1 MDIDPPSTASGSDH
15 AALESTG
22 GEAKTY
28 DEMWYETSKGLQKP
42 VRFLSSF
49 SNYVIFSSFESDR
62 SQIYFATNFM
72 YQKLLH
78 SRFYPRNKLQ
88 RNWHSVLEAP
98 ALRCLQYFGSIMQ
111 IIPC

>member
-49 SNYVIFSSFESDR
+49 SDR

-72 YQKLLH
+72 YQNYTL
-78 SRFYPRNKLQ
+78 
-88 RNWHSVLEAP
+88 V
-98 ALRCLQYFGSIMQ
+98 SIPETNCRG
-111 IIPC
+111 IGTAFWKRPL

>member
-49 SNYVIFSSFESDR
+49 SNYLIFSSFESDR

-72 YQKLLH
+72 YQNYTL
-78 SRFYPRNKLQ
+78 
-88 RNWHSVLEAP
+88 V
-98 ALRCLQYFGSIMQ
+98 SIPETNCRG
-111 IIPC
+111 IGTAFWKRPL

>member
-49 SNYVIFSSFESDR
+49 
-62 SQIYFATNFM
+62 
-72 YQKLLH
+72 L
-78 SRFYPRNKLQ
+78 
-88 RNWHSVLEAP
+88 
-98 ALRCLQYFGSIMQ
+98 
-111 IIPC
+111 IIEFLKF